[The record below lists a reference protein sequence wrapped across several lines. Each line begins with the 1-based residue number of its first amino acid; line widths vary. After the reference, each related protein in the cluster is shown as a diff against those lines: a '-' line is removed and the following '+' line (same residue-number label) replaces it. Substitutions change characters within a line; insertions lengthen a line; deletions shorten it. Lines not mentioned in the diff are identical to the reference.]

1 MPRLLVIDDRDQTVE
16 MVHRQLPEFETVTR
30 CDRRIPC
37 QVCEER
43 ERGCPLRCAHDYR
56 EAAEALAG
64 AGALP
69 DLVVLDLH
77 FALPEER
84 LLPEDKSQLPHGA
97 KPRRAALDDLRR
109 KQGLLDPGAAA
120 RDLPDAARRH
130 ADDHRLRSR
139 RPRGPTDPLVYL
151 CQNEV
156 VDSRSL
162 ASEISRALAVHH
174 TGQEGGI
181 FWGRAPAM
189 AELRRQ
195 LDALARSPLPLLIE
209 GETGTGKSFLAE
221 QVIHPR
227 SGAKGPLVVTDLS
240 TVPAPLLA
248 AHLFGARRGAYT
260 GAVEDHAGVFE
271 QAHGGTLFL
280 DEIANLD
287 LELQR
292 QLLLVLER
300 GVVTRLGDTRPRPA
314 TPKLVA
320 ATNEDVEG
328 LVQAGRFR
336 ADLYMRLNPA
346 TRLRVPPLRER
357 REDLPDLVRFAFLE
371 ALRSESLRPL
381 VRAYL
386 ARFPTPDDFDEN
398 ANEVVFSRPR
408 AQAARRDAFSVFVS
422 REALARLA
430 EHDWPGNHRELKLL
444 AANALVF
451 CLTRHLDV
459 AETTA
464 SGGSTRAPRRARGPR
479 SAGDAA
485 ARRRHPEARR
495 HQTAG
500 RRGRR
505 PARAAS
511 RWSCSPSRASRACPP
526 TSNASTCARCS
537 TRAAAIWSAWRRSC
551 WAARLRA
558 PGPPAPEPAGH
569 AAARHEEDARD
580 PARRAGAGAG
590 PAGVGGR
597 RRARR
602 RRGARGRRRRRRH
615 QPPGDRRD
623 VGARHRARGAH
634 RGHGAAARRA
644 TCRRPRICSRRRSTT
659 SPATRRTRPTTAS
672 RSASSDAA
680 PRRRRCC
687 AAPSTRSRAG
697 STPGS
702 TWPRSTPTIRSAGSG
717 ATPSSRSSR
726 RVSTR

>member
-1 MPRLLVIDDRDQTVE
+1 VPRLLVIDDRDQTVE

-43 ERGCPLRCAHDYR
+43 ERGCPLRCAHDYG

-84 LLPEDKSQLPHGA
+84 LLPEDKSQLPQEA
-97 KPRRAALDDLRR
+97 KPRRAALEELRR
-109 KQGLLDPGAAA
+109 KQGLLI
-120 RDLPDAARRH
+120 LE
-130 ADDHRLRSR
+130 RLRASYPTLPVVMLTTTGSDLGTE
-139 RPRGPTDPLVYL
+139 RPADPLVYL

-162 ASEISRALAVHH
+162 AAEISRALAVHH

-181 FWGRAPAM
+181 FWGQAPAM

-320 ATNEDVEG
+320 ATNEDVEA
-328 LVQAGRFR
+328 LVQAGKFR

-357 REDLPDLVRFAFLE
+357 REDLPELVRFAFLD
-371 ALRSESLRPL
+371 ALRSEPLRPL
-381 VRAYL
+381 VRNYL
-386 ARFPTPDDFDEN
+386 AQFPTPDDFDEN
-398 ANEVVFSRPR
+398 ANTVVFSRPR

-422 REALARLA
+422 REALDRLT
-430 EHDWPGNHRELKLL
+430 EHHWPGNHRELKLL

-451 CLTRHLDV
+451 CLSRHLDV

-464 SGGSTRAPRRARGPR
+464 TGGAARAPAVLDVPDPLVSRLLGAVSAKRALPAARGKT
-479 SAGDAA
+479 G
-485 ARRRHPEARR
+485 ARRIEVELQPEASFARVSADVER
-495 HQTAG
+495 QYLRALFDACSGDLG
-500 RRGRR
+500 RMAQELLGPRGS
-505 PARAAS
+505 ARQVHL
-511 RWSCSPSRASRACPP
+511 RL
-526 TSNASTCARCS
+526 NQLGM
-537 TRAAAIWSAWRRSC
+537 
-551 WAARLRA
+551 RLRDM
-558 PGPPAPEPAGH
+558 
-569 AAARHEEDARD
+569 RK
-580 PARRAGAGAG
+580 
-590 PAGVGGR
+590 
-597 RRARR
+597 
-602 RRGARGRRRRRRH
+602 
-615 QPPGDRRD
+615 
-623 VGARHRARGAH
+623 
-634 RGHGAAARRA
+634 
-644 TCRRPRICSRRRSTT
+644 
-659 SPATRRTRPTTAS
+659 
-672 RSASSDAA
+672 SA
-680 PRRRRCC
+680 
-687 AAPSTRSRAG
+687 
-697 STPGS
+697 
-702 TWPRSTPTIRSAGSG
+702 
-717 ATPSSRSSR
+717 
-726 RVSTR
+726 